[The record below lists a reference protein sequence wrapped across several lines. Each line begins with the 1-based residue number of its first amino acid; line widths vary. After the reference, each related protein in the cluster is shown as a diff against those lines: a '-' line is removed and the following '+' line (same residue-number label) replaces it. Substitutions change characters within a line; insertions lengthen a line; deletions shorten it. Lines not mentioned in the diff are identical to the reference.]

1 MSKIIGMSRN
11 IKIEWL
17 NKAAD
22 LYISGK
28 TERDTKD
35 ELNEYLSF
43 EIKSPTNLRKT
54 REILMNIWTKDIC
67 PGNSN
72 AVYTK
77 DLTAKLFLNGRSE
90 EKLLAH
96 WCLMLA
102 AYPVFAE
109 ICGIIGKMD
118 DKMFDISN
126 KEISSK
132 MFDLWGERSTL
143 LHSISKNL
151 KTLKDIDV
159 LCTLPKNKYGIKKHI
174 IEGKDGLR
182 LIAYTV
188 LYLKEKLYMS
198 TEELNNSPEMFPFE
212 YCITID
218 ALNSNGLFSIDKFG
232 GELVIS
238 KR

>member
-17 NKAAD
+17 NKVAD

-28 TERDTKD
+28 TEKVTKD

-54 REILMNIWTKDIC
+54 REILTNIWIRDIANDN
-67 PGNSN
+67 GNKTS
-72 AVYTK
+72 VK
-77 DLTAKLFLNGRSE
+77 DLAAELFLSGKNE
-90 EKLLAH
+90 NKLLAH
-96 WCLMLA
+96 WCLMLV
-102 AYPVFAE
+102 AYPVFAD
-109 ICGIIGKMD
+109 ICSTIGKMD
-118 DKMFDISN
+118 SKMFDISN

-143 LHSISKNL
+143 LHSIGKII

-159 LCTLPKNKYGIKKHI
+159 LYTLPKNKYGIKKHI